1 VEAQEAGEGGG
12 QGYPGRAAG
21 RRGVLLARRH
31 AGRGGRERE
40 DPTAAHR
47 GRWFRPRRRQLQH
60 RRGRIGP
67 GRGHGPGGGVVL
79 RVPGRGL
86 LAGAQ
91 PERQRQGGPRPR
103 VPPRAQRLLRRRL
116 QPARR
121 RPPLRLL
128 LLVTSRPAPIPVSFG
143 AVHPPTAIT
152 EKHILQM
159 KKEGLFFFLPHG
171 DRPWHRA
178 IES

>member
-91 PERQRQGGPRPR
+91 PERQRQGGPRPP

-116 QPARR
+116 QPAHR
-121 RPPLRLL
+121 RPPFL
-128 LLVTSRPAPIPVSFG
+128 LLVGSRPAPAPVSFG
-143 AVHPPTAIT
+143 EVHPPLLK
-152 EKHILQM
+152 KHR
-159 KKEGLFFFLPHG
+159 HT
-171 DRPWHRA
+171 
-178 IES
+178 